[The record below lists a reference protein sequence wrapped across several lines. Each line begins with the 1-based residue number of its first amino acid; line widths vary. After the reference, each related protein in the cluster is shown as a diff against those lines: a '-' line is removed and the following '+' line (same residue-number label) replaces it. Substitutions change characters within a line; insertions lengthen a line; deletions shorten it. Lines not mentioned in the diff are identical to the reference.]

1 MRDVYV
7 AGIGTTVFG
16 AHEDTSLEALGARA
30 VIDAL
35 RDAGLDRDAI
45 EAAYVGHMS
54 QGEVT
59 GQRVLKE
66 LAIPEIPVTNV
77 ENACASGSSAFREAW
92 IAVGAGMADVAL
104 VLGIEKLA
112 GKGLLALKTRSFED
126 RVGHIMPGSYAL
138 AGERHMAEFGST
150 VQDLAW
156 IASKNRTNGV
166 ANPKAM
172 YRKGCSV
179 EEVLASRRIAGPLTV
194 LQCCGTASGAAAVV
208 LVAGKRADSEARR
221 TVRVRACALSSR
233 MQWGEPED
241 LSIFLPTH
249 RAARAAYEYAGIG
262 PEEVDVV
269 ELHDAFSV
277 GELLHYEGLMLCPRG
292 HGAELVR
299 TGATAIGGTVPV
311 NPSGGL
317 LARGHPVGATG
328 VVQIAE
334 LVKQLRGTAEHHQVA
349 GATVAVA
356 QSQGGTG
363 AGAGAAAVTI
373 LSR

>member
-1 MRDVYV
+1 MRSVYV
-7 AGIGTTVFG
+7 GGTG
-16 AHEDTSLEALGARA
+16 ATPFAAHDDLTLEQLGARA
-30 VIDAL
+30 VAAAL
-35 RDAGLDRDAI
+35 RDAGLDRNDVQCI
-45 EAAYVGHMS
+45 YVGHMS
-54 QGEVT
+54 QGEVA
-59 GQRVLKE
+59 GQRILKE
-66 LAIPEIPVTNV
+66 MGFPEIPVTNI

-92 IAVGAGMADVAL
+92 INVGAGMCDVAL

-112 GKGLLALKTRSFED
+112 TKGLIAMKSQTFEE

-138 AGERHMAEFGST
+138 AGERHMAEYGTT
-150 VQDLAW
+150 VEDLAR
-156 IASKNRTNGV
+156 IAVKNRTNGA
-166 ANPKAM
+166 ANSKAM
-172 YRKGCSV
+172 YRKPCTV
-179 EEVLASRRIAGPLTV
+179 EEVLGSRKIAGPLTL

-208 LVAGKRADSEARR
+208 LVGGKAARGAGARKA
-221 TVRVRACALSSR
+221 RVRACALSSK

-241 LSIFLPTH
+241 LTIFMPTH
-249 RAARAAYEYAGIG
+249 RAAKSAYEYAGIG
-262 PEEVDVV
+262 PEDVDVV
-269 ELHDAFSV
+269 ELHDAFTV

-292 HGAELVR
+292 EGANLIR
-299 TGATAIGGTVPV
+299 SGATDLGGRIPV

-334 LVKQLRGTAEHHQVA
+334 LVSQLRGNAEHHQIPNP
-349 GATVAVA
+349 TVALA

>member
-1 MRDVYV
+1 VRDVYV

-35 RDAGLDRDAI
+35 RDADLGRDAI

-150 VQDLAW
+150 VEDLAW
-156 IASKNRTNGV
+156 IAAKNRTNGV

-208 LVAGKRADSEARR
+208 LVAGRHAHGEARR

-241 LSIFLPTH
+241 LSIFLPTL

-292 HGAELVR
+292 QGAELVR
-299 TGATAIGGTVPV
+299 RGATAVGGAVPV

-334 LVKQLRGTAEHHQVA
+334 LVKQLRGTAEHHQIA